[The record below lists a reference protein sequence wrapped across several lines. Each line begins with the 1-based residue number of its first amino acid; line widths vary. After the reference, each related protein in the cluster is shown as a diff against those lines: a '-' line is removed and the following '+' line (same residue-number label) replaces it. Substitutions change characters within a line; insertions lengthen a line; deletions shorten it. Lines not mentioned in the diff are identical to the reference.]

1 MDKKLI
7 DEAIKNLRAHG
18 FDARF
23 AKNTEEAKILLGEHI
38 IPGSTVAYG
47 GSMTLAE
54 IGFEELVKEHKA
66 KVISHWQSEDPAER
80 KRLMRAAFSANLYC
94 ASANAITADGK
105 IVNIDG
111 IGNRVAG
118 MMFGADKVILVAGV
132 NKIVPDLDAAYDRLH
147 KIACPKNSARLQK
160 KTPCVNTGEC
170 MDCNAP
176 DRICR
181 ITTII
186 ERQPMLTDMTI
197 IIIDEN
203 LGL

>member
-1 MDKKLI
+1 MI
-7 DEAIKNLRAHG
+7 DETIKNLRANG

-23 AKNTEEAKILLGEHI
+23 AKNREEAKILLGEFI
-38 IPGSTVAYG
+38 VPGSIVAYG

-66 KVISHWQSEDPAER
+66 RVISHWQSNDPAER
-80 KRLMRAAFSANLYC
+80 KRLMREAFSANLYC
-94 ASANAITADGK
+94 ASSNAVTMDGK
-105 IVNIDG
+105 LVNIDG
-111 IGNRVAG
+111 MGNRVASMIYG
-118 MMFGADKVILVAGV
+118 PDKVILVVGV
-132 NKIVPDLDAAYDRLH
+132 NKIVENLEGAYDRLH

-160 KTPCVNTGEC
+160 KTPCVNTGVC
-170 MDCNAP
+170 MDCNSP
-176 DRICR
+176 ERICR

-186 ERQPMLTDMTI
+186 ERQPMMTDMTI